1 MTLFC
6 LWPRPRRPRRSPQ
19 EHSVRRRVSSRRA
32 PSKAGAKT
40 QVWRE
45 RLLYGYRGRARCQQR
60 PLAFFW
66 FFGQST
72 HPERETDVRARCSY
86 CVPAA
91 KEVEAER
98 AAGRRAAG
106 HARTAQPTT
115 DRPDARAVAC
125 CDGTSVLAARPRLV
139 GLARVARRGVGL
151 LGLRLEGAL
160 QVVDDVDEPLLR
172 HLDRRDR
179 KVRAVAPAAPKV
191 LLRHAVVE
199 EDSRVR
205 RADGLRPEGG
215 GDTSP

>member
-1 MTLFC
+1 MWWEGGGGILTLFC

-98 AAGRRAAG
+98 AGPTRGRPPKARTHGTADDRPPRRARRRVLRRHERVSRAP
-106 HARTAQPTT
+106 TACW
-115 DRPDARAVAC
+115 ACAC
-125 CDGTSVLAARPRLV
+125 CPPRRRP
-139 GLARVARRGVGL
+139 
-151 LGLRLEGAL
+151 
-160 QVVDDVDEPLLR
+160 PLLR
-172 HLDRRDR
+172 RGWMSCPSGLG
-179 KVRAVAPAAPKV
+179 V
-191 LLRHAVVE
+191 AVVAE
-199 EDSRVR
+199 VWPCRMHRLE
-205 RADGLRPEGG
+205 
-215 GDTSP
+215 